1 MTIRVLR
8 AGLLSTV
15 QDCGRPGLQHLAV
28 VPGGAMDAVAHRVAN
43 ALVGNFDDQA
53 DAATLEIALAGPELE
68 FESDALIALHGGRF
82 DAQLDGVTLP
92 VSRPVRIKAG
102 TTLSIG
108 HAIEGAFAYLALAGG
123 IDVPPV
129 LGSRCTYMP
138 AGFGGVDGKP
148 ITVGARLPL
157 ASDASEL
164 ASLRFGRLARDSRR
178 VRAVGN
184 IETVRWCAPIA
195 TLPTTDPIVI
205 RLIDGVHAELFD
217 AASREALLRELWRVA
232 AESNRMGYRL
242 QGPKLALTA
251 QREIL
256 SQGVN
261 FGTVQVPSDGQ
272 PIALM
277 ADRQTT
283 GGYPRIAE
291 VIHADVPRLAQAMP
305 GHARLRFERV
315 SLEAADVARGELEGR
330 VTDLI
335 GRLRWEYSN
344 EAR

>member
-15 QDCGRPGLQHLAV
+15 QDRGRPGLQDLAV

-82 DAQLDGVTLP
+82 DAHLDGVALP
-92 VSRPVRIKAG
+92 ASRPVRVKAG
-102 TTLSIG
+102 ARLRIG
-108 HAIEGAFAYLALAGG
+108 HAVEGAFAYLAVAGG
-123 IDVPPV
+123 IDVPAV
-129 LGSRCTYMP
+129 LGSRSTYIP

-148 ITVGARLPL
+148 ITVGACLPL
-157 ASDASEL
+157 ASNAGEL
-164 ASLRFGRLARDSRR
+164 ASARFARLAHDARGPRTIGS
-178 VRAVGN
+178 

-195 TLPTTDPIVI
+195 TLPATDPIVI
-205 RLIDGVHAELFD
+205 RVIDGVHVELFE
-217 AASREALLRELWRVA
+217 AASREALLRDLWRVA

-251 QREIL
+251 PREIL

-261 FGTVQVPSDGQ
+261 FGTLQVPSDGQ

-315 SLEAADVARGELEGR
+315 SLEAADAARGELERR
-330 VTDLI
+330 VADLI
-335 GRLRWEYSN
+335 GRLHWEYSN